1 MLCCDMHAVQID
13 FAFTTN
19 VFDQL
24 LMMASFHLFVILFV
38 IHSFKKKR
46 VWICYVQAP
55 LVGFV

>member
-24 LMMASFHLFVILFV
+24 LMMAFHLFVILFV